1 MTSVL
6 VEQLRALTLD
16 NHASLLDRV
25 TLVDIQGSDPYAL
38 SDFISSR
45 PPWYQLAVALV
56 CADLLDPMFFA
67 RKAANLLAYSGPYAD
82 GVRIAAANILNS
94 CECLPP
100 ELMEQVRRVAIVGNA
115 DSVFIDRVVSSLPE
129 Q

>member
-56 CADLLDPMFFA
+56 CADLLDPMFLRGKRLIYWLIPARMRTAFA
-67 RKAANLLAYSGPYAD
+67 SQRLTY
-82 GVRIAAANILNS
+82 
-94 CECLPP
+94 
-100 ELMEQVRRVAIVGNA
+100 
-115 DSVFIDRVVSSLPE
+115 
-129 Q
+129 